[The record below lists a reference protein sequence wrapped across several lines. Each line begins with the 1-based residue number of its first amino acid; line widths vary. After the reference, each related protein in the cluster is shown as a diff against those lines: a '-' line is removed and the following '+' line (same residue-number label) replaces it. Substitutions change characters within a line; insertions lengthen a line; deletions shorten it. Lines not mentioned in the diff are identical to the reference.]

1 MPEGTWTCSKCG
13 QIYPLSEGSCP
24 VCFITRENRD
34 VIGKATAIRFAAP
47 APEKVDVAFPF
58 TIKEARFNLPL
69 DKGAVWSSGKVVAI
83 GTGFFLLSEKDPVD
97 LDALVAGP
105 PAASGP
111 VGPLSLF
118 VSRDRISRI
127 VHHRL
132 TGEFIEIQASQGKQK
147 IPLRLPKEGWT
158 DLDVLCDQMGIP
170 RS

>member
-47 APEKVDVAFPF
+47 IPEKVDVVFPF
-58 TIKEARFNLPL
+58 HVKEARFNLPL
-69 DKGAVWSSGKVVAI
+69 DKGAVWSSGRLLIVAAGI
-83 GTGFFLLSEKDPVD
+83 FLLSEKDPVD
-97 LDALVAGP
+97 AESLALNP
-105 PAASGP
+105 PAGAGP
-111 VGPLSLF
+111 VGPLSIF
-118 VSRDRISRI
+118 VPRANISRI

-132 TGEFIEIQASQGKQK
+132 TGEFIELNGRQK